1 MSAPAWLIREVERA
15 IQNGSP
21 QCRAAMVRRI
31 GGLFLE
37 RDDFNADHIRLFDQ
51 VLSRLLMDAD
61 LAARREL
68 ADRLASLDNAPVGV
82 IRLLAR
88 DDAIEVARPVLERS
102 PQLADDDLV
111 DIAAHKGEPHLLAI
125 SRRTGIAEPVSEL
138 LVRRGG
144 REVVRTVAANCS
156 ARLTD
161 DTFFSLVERA
171 ESDVVLAEKVGS
183 RPDLPPRLFSHMLHK
198 ATNKAAKLTP
208 IASQSAMPERSR
220 ATQKLCSTPA
230 ASAEPDDQPR
240 AQDTGKTSPPGATLD
255 EAAVREL
262 ANGGKYQDLISALAC
277 LGAVPVEVVEQLVGS
292 KHPDPILILCKS
304 AGWAW
309 DTAKAI
315 LMARPASRRI
325 SDAQLDA
332 ALVDFQR
339 LTSATALRVRR
350 FWQFTLTRDEAATPQ

>member
-1 MSAPAWLIREVERA
+1 MSAPTWLIRELERA

-21 QCRAAMVRRI
+21 PRRATMVRRI
-31 GGLFLE
+31 GGLFLA
-37 RDDFNADHIRLFDQ
+37 RDDFNADHIGLFDQ
-51 VLSRLLMDAD
+51 VLSRLLTDAD
-61 LAARREL
+61 LEARREL

-88 DDAIEVARPVLERS
+88 DDAIEVAGPVLERS
-102 PQLADDDLV
+102 PQLANDDLV
-111 DIAAHKGEPHLLAI
+111 DIGAQKGQPHLLAI
-125 SRRTGIAEPVSEL
+125 SRRTDIAEPVSEL
-138 LVRRGG
+138 LVRRGA
-144 REVVRTVAANCS
+144 REVLRSVAENCS

-161 DTFFSLVERA
+161 DSFFSLVERA
-171 ESDVVLAEKVGS
+171 ENDVVLAEKVGS
-183 RPDLPPRLFSHMLHK
+183 RPDLPTHLFSHMLHK
-198 ATNKAAKLTP
+198 ATNRVATLPT
-208 IASQSAMPERSR
+208 IASQSAMPERRRPSR
-220 ATQKLCSTPA
+220 KLCSA
-230 ASAEPDDQPR
+230 ATASVGPDDQPR
-240 AQDTGKTSPPGATLD
+240 AHDTGKTSRPGATLD

-277 LGAVPVEVVEQLVGS
+277 LCAVPVEVVEQLVGS

-315 LMARPASRRI
+315 IMARPAGARI

-339 LTSATALRVRR
+339 LPSATALRVRR
-350 FWQFTLTRDEAATPQ
+350 FWQFTLTRDETATPQ